1 MEETVATTEVGL
13 WNNLINSVQTWFN
26 EGALDMLL
34 DVLGIVAILVLGK
47 IAIMLVTRILRKVFN
62 RSRKINDLMARFLV
76 KVVATIGW
84 IMVLLVIIGRL
95 GVDLAPIIA
104 GLGITGFI
112 LGFAFQETIG
122 NLLAGVMII
131 LNSPFRIGDYVDV
144 GSLSGTVREMDM
156 MCVTLSTP
164 DNKRVILANKL
175 VWGNAIVNYSYT
187 DNRRVE
193 MGVSIAYGS
202 DIAKAKQ
209 VIKEILDGYPEVLLD
224 PAPTIEVNKLNNSS
238 VDFVV
243 RPWTKPADYWA
254 VYFRFQQDVLER
266 FKQAGIAIPFQQV
279 DVYVRDVKGFALVQS
294 EQSST

>member
-34 DVLGIVAILVLGK
+34 DVLGIVAILVVGK
-47 IAIMLVTRILRKVFN
+47 IAIMLITRILRKVFN

>member
-34 DVLGIVAILVLGK
+34 DVLGIVAILVVGK
-47 IAIMLVTRILRKVFN
+47 IAIMLITRILRKVFN

-202 DIAKAKQ
+202 DFAKAKQ

>member
-34 DVLGIVAILVLGK
+34 DVLGIVAILVVGK
-47 IAIMLVTRILRKVFN
+47 IAIMLITRILRKVFN

-209 VIKEILDGYPEVLLD
+209 VIKEILDGYAEVLLD